1 MKNKKSKMAHSD
13 MTNKK
18 NSKKNSKNT
27 EKPTE
32 ARRLSDIEVEEEKLL
47 GENSSSSV
55 NDGSMRK
62 IHTSKSEDIR
72 QSDHKENKPI
82 ESVGTHE
89 FLRNRSTRRSRTVMS
104 AYQSKL
110 LHDFFDRNPF
120 PSTEMR
126 EDLSKS
132 LGMKPRTIQIWFQN
146 QRQKTKNRKESTIR
160 WEFRDRGVEYRALNI
175 LATVS
180 ITMLYERKKELEKS
194 QDCNQL

>member
-1 MKNKKSKMAHSD
+1 MKNKKSKITHFD

-18 NSKKNSKNT
+18 NSKNPKKAT
-27 EKPTE
+27 EYMNESEMMAEDDKQNWETH
-32 ARRLSDIEVEEEKLL
+32 EE
-47 GENSSSSV
+47 SSSSF
-55 NDGSMRK
+55 NDDIQEDK
-62 IHTSKSEDIR
+62 DNCKSEDIR
-72 QSDHKENKPI
+72 SSDLKENKPI
-82 ESVGTHE
+82 ESKNSLE
-89 FLRNRSTRRSRTVMS
+89 FFKNKSTRRSRTVMT

-146 QRQKTKNRKESTIR
+146 QRQKTKNRKESKIR

-180 ITMLYERKKELEKS
+180 ITMLYERRKELEKS
-194 QDCNQL
+194 QESNQL